1 MDKSSKILSSGELLD
16 KIIDALD
23 YQKPLSVI
31 SIGATESYVMAQYN
45 ILSEK
50 EFMSHPEAVK
60 TNKGK
65 RSRGFKFPNIEL
77 RDQLIKGA
85 QNSHIVGYCMSL
97 RNINAGLMAEK
108 VFKTYRIQP
117 EFIYDALVRRVIMY
131 SQKKKFTEMLTG
143 RKILLISS
151 MAKQAKK
158 ALNKNLKKKKLGF
171 DVVDTINIESFNEIP
186 KVKKKIGRRNFDLC
200 LITAGVNAVIL
211 APYIAEV
218 HGKVAFD
225 LGQGM
230 STLITGDIRKTA
242 FVNAVGLNRLMSM

>member
-1 MDKSSKILSSGELLD
+1 MKKSSKILSSGELMN
-16 KIIDALD
+16 KIINALD

-85 QNSHIVGYCMSL
+85 QNAHIVGYCMSL

-131 SQKKKFTEMLTG
+131 SQKKKFTEMLKG

-158 ALNKNLKKKKLGF
+158 ALNKKLKKKLRF

-230 STLITGDIRKTA
+230 STLITGDIRETA
-242 FVNAVGLNRLMSM
+242 FVKEVGLNRLMSM

>member
-1 MDKSSKILSSGELLD
+1 MKKSSKILSSGELMD

-23 YQKPLSVI
+23 HQKPLSVI

-65 RSRGFKFPNIEL
+65 RFRGFKFPNIEL

-85 QNSHIVGYCMSL
+85 QNAHIVGYCMSL

-108 VFKTYRIQP
+108 VLKVYRIQP

-131 SQKKKFTEMLTG
+131 SQKEKFTEMLKG

-158 ALNKNLKKKKLGF
+158 ALNKKLKKKLRF
-171 DVVDTINIESFNEIP
+171 DVVDTINIESFNEIE
-186 KVKKKIGRRNFDLC
+186 KVKEKIGRRNFDLC

-230 STLITGDIRKTA
+230 STLITGDIRETA
-242 FVNAVGLNRLMSM
+242 FVKEVGLNRLMSM

>member
-1 MDKSSKILSSGELLD
+1 MGIRSKILNSGELMD

-23 YQKPLSVI
+23 HKKPLSVI

-45 ILSEK
+45 ILSEE

-60 TNKGK
+60 TNKGE
-65 RSRGFKFPNIEL
+65 RLRGFKFPNIEL
-77 RDQLIKGA
+77 RDQLITAAHKA
-85 QNSHIVGYCMSL
+85 HIVGYCMLL

-108 VFKTYRIQP
+108 VLKAYKIKP
-117 EFIYDALVRRVIMY
+117 EYVFDALVRRVIMS
-131 SQKKKFTEMLTG
+131 SQKKKFREMLKG

-158 ALNKNLKKKKLGF
+158 ALNKKLNKKLSF
-171 DVVDTINIESFNEIP
+171 EVVDTINIESFSEIE
-186 KVKKKIGRRNFDLC
+186 KVKEKIGRRNFDLC

-230 STLITGDIRKTA
+230 STLITGDIRETA
-242 FVNAVGLNRLMSM
+242 FVREIGLDRLMSM